1 MEGLQL
7 AAALRPLLERV
18 PSERLAW
25 RFPDAD
31 TLVLPLA
38 PAGALWVDLRLP
50 HPRLAW
56 RTDAPP
62 PSAPCSPF
70 QALLAARAVGPLHAA
85 EQAALDRRVVL
96 RFGAAVGF
104 VPAPPVDLVL
114 ELTGRHGNAILVD
127 PTGVVL
133 GAWREVGADV
143 NRYRQVRPGLRYV
156 PPPPYEKLDP
166 REAEPAVLR
175 SVLRGRPLAHAH
187 RRIDGI
193 GPAGAAAWAARA
205 GVDADAPLDGADLEA
220 VVAALPRL
228 VADPAPVAGAPDVAV
243 ARRER
248 RRADWSARVA
258 KALAARSALLE
269 RRLEDAARAEEA
281 DAEAAR
287 LRAEA
292 DLLLA
297 RQADVPRGA
306 ARAEIVGFDG
316 APVALD
322 LDPALGAV
330 GNAEGRYDRA
340 RRRAARAARARAQFE
355 RVAAEAAELDAQ
367 RAGLDALDD
376 AALEALAERLD
387 PPRARAAKRLPGL
400 RVVGPHGFEVV
411 IGRHARENDEVTF
424 RVARS
429 LDVWLHAQGVHGA
442 HVVVRSGGRELPAET
457 LRFAAE
463 LAAGHAEVGDEDLV
477 LVDHTLRKHVWK
489 VKGMPPGAVH
499 YAHQRTL
506 AVRPRRR
513 SEVDDGAAL
522 ETRAT
527 AGRG

>member
-1 MEGLQL
+1 MEGLRL
-7 AAALRPLLERV
+7 AAALRPLR
-18 PSERLAW
+18 ERLPCERLPW

-31 TLVLPLA
+31 TLVLPLV
-38 PAGALWVDLRLP
+38 PHGALWVDLRLP
-50 HPRLAW
+50 HPRLAL
-56 RTDAPP
+56 REQAPP
-62 PSAPCSPF
+62 PAGPATPF
-70 QALLAARAVGPLHAA
+70 QALLAARAVGPLVAA

-96 RFGAAVGF
+96 HFGADAGF
-104 VPAPPVDLVL
+104 VPVPAVDLVL

-127 PTGVVL
+127 RAGRVL

-143 NRYRQVRPGLRYV
+143 NRYRQVRAGLPYV

-166 REAEPAVLR
+166 RDADPSVVR
-175 SVLRGRPLAHAH
+175 SVLRGRPLAQAH
-187 RRIDGI
+187 RRIDGV
-193 GPAGAAAWAARA
+193 GPQGTAIWAGRA
-205 GVDADAPLDGADLEA
+205 GVDPSEPLEGEALEA
-220 VVAALPRL
+220 ALAALPDL
-228 VADPAPVAGAPDVAV
+228 VARPEGATAAVDLADARQV
-243 ARRER
+243 ARR
-248 RRADWSARVA
+248 AAWAQRVE
-258 KALAARSALLE
+258 KALAARAALLE

-281 DAEAAR
+281 DGEAAR

-297 RQADVPRGA
+297 HARSVARGA
-306 ARAEIVGFDG
+306 DRVELPGFDG
-316 APVALD
+316 VPVVLS
-322 LDPALGAV
+322 LDPALGAAA
-330 GNAEGRYDRA
+330 NAEKRYDRA
-340 RRRAARAARARAQFE
+340 RRRAARAGRARAQRAE
-355 RVAAEAAELDAQ
+355 VAREADELAARRAALAE
-367 RAGLDALDD
+367 LDD
-376 AALEALAERLD
+376 AALEALAERVD
-387 PPRARAAKRLPGL
+387 PPRTRAARKLPGL

-411 IGRHARENDEVTF
+411 IGRNARENDDVTF

-489 VKGMPPGAVH
+489 VKGMPAGAVH

-513 SEVDDGAAL
+513 SEVDDAPDAA
-522 ETRAT
+522 
-527 AGRG
+527 